1 MRRLRETLKG
11 TFGLSPA
18 FVDTWAASEAREAH
32 SKTDRPRLDP
42 PCPRFRH
49 DGGVG
54 RKPSE
59 TCILRNN
66 TR

>member
-11 TFGLSPA
+11 TLGLSPA
-18 FVDTWAASEAREAH
+18 FVDTWAASGGARPH
-32 SKTDRPRLDP
+32 SKIDRPRLDP

-59 TCILRNN
+59 IGILRNN